1 MLKINM
7 NSNMEFISVCKV
19 IRDSEKDYLKLYRLA
34 DINGDVITA
43 FEYNDNTPA
52 TFSNRKIIYSHDIP
66 IEEGSI
72 GVWKWSVT
80 EHDSD
85 VSKDWV
91 DKSYYVHG
99 CHPIQIIRVND
110 VCDSEELVHALK
122 NGVSCGAIYL
132 KKVMFIYSENPSYTN
147 YKGVLCHNDDLY
159 EDDGVFRLKT
169 KESKLPVYYLSYRDI
184 LKIKNIE
191 FLRSL
196 DIGEPAEYV
205 LTKNMSEII
214 KNEIIKLVTWPN
226 FKAKGISKAEWKML
240 RDFLQEISDT
250 DFYER
255 ITEQCDCSLEDA
267 QKHIQVF
274 LEDAEAYVDGTDVDS
289 RVLDKLVLNHTELR
303 EYCQAKAGDIW
314 IKNNKTLVDEANQK
328 LKETEELL
336 AAKQKEYEQKQE
348 KCDIL
353 SAEITNAEYRL
364 NEVIAKTEEYN
375 AIGEKTLSKV
385 RNKISQARNDVSE
398 FLSELS
404 LFTSASSIN
413 DTGISRNIEKSS
425 FVNGKKLSEEDAEIS
440 NSWKNTVEILE
451 VELLEAGVSDN
462 LCHQF
467 AAFLYAAYVNN
478 TNLLLAGPFGESI
491 ADALSS
497 VISLS
502 NAGVLS
508 CNGDW
513 SNESVEALLNSED
526 EIIIV
531 KNPFNGNWIDKL
543 PPELNNSGKMIIYV
557 HPYTEDLLIE
567 PNSLYNYMLPV
578 FTELI
583 VDKKPSNRF
592 LGAVLSDDYAEY
604 IQAKAVPVGEM
615 LLRQLPVSKYEK
627 NRIQQLLSDVHKIIA
642 EGADIDFRFC
652 LFPLAI
658 VTDKKEIISEYIK
671 NNNKLSDTLI
681 KELLNYLGEEV

>member
-1 MLKINM
+1 MSM
-7 NSNMEFISVCKV
+7 NSNMEFTSVCKV
-19 IRDSEKDYLKLYRLA
+19 IRDSEKDYRKLYRLA
-34 DINGDVITA
+34 DITGDVISA

-66 IEEGSI
+66 VEEGNI

-85 VSKDWV
+85 ASKDWV
-91 DKSYYVHG
+91 KKSYYVHG
-99 CHPIQIIRVND
+99 CHPVQIIRVKD
-110 VCDSEELVHALK
+110 VCDSDELVNALK
-122 NGVSCGAIYL
+122 DGVNCGAICL
-132 KKVMFIYSENPSYTN
+132 KKVMFIYSENPSHTN
-147 YKGVLCHNDDLY
+147 YKGVLCHNYDLSDDN
-159 EDDGVFRLKT
+159 GIFRLKT

-184 LKIKNIE
+184 LQIQNIE
-191 FLRSL
+191 LLRSL
-196 DIGEPAEYV
+196 DLGEPAEYV
-205 LTKNMSEII
+205 LTKNISEII
-214 KNEIIKLVTWPN
+214 RNEIIKLVTWPN
-226 FKAKGISKAEWKML
+226 FKAKGISKAEWKIL

-267 QKHIQVF
+267 QIYVQKF
-274 LEDAEAYVDGTDVDS
+274 LVDAETYVDGTDVDS
-289 RVLDKLVLNHTELR
+289 RVFDKLVLNHTQLR
-303 EYCQAKAGDIW
+303 EYCQAKAGEIW
-314 IKNNKTLVDEANQK
+314 INNNKVLVDEANQK
-328 LKETEELL
+328 LKEMEKLL
-336 AAKQKEYEQKQE
+336 DAKQNEYEHKQE

-353 SAEITNAEYRL
+353 SAEIANAEDRL

-375 AIGEKTLSKV
+375 AIGENTLLKV

-404 LFTSASSIN
+404 LFTSASTIN
-413 DTGISRNIEKSS
+413 DTAKSQNIEKSS
-425 FVNGKKLSEEDAEIS
+425 FANGKKLSEEDAEIS
-440 NSWKNTVEILE
+440 NSWENTIGILE
-451 VELLEAGVSDN
+451 AELLEAGVSDD

-467 AAFLYAAYVNN
+467 AAFLYAAYENN
-478 TNLLLAGPFGESI
+478 INLLLAGPFGESI
-491 ADALSS
+491 ANALSS

-502 NAGVLS
+502 NAGVLF

-526 EIIIV
+526 DIIII

-592 LGAVLSDDYAEY
+592 LGAVLSDDYVGY
-604 IQAKAVPVGEM
+604 IQAKSVPVGEK
-615 LLRQLPVSKYEK
+615 LLRQLPVSKYAK
-627 NRIQQLLSDVHKIIA
+627 NKIQQLLSDVHKIIT
-642 EGADIDFRFC
+642 EESDIDFLFC

-671 NNNKLSDTLI
+671 NNSKLSDI
-681 KELLNYLGEEV
+681 VAKQLLNYLGEEE